1 MKEPIAIVGSS
12 CRFPGGVTSAAE
24 LWELLYNPRDVLTD
38 FPSHK
43 LNLSGFYHPNPD
55 HLGCTNVPNRA
66 YLLHTDHRHFDA
78 AFFGISPAEAE
89 CMDPQQRVLLETT
102 YEALEAA
109 GYTLQQMQG
118 SSTAVFVGV
127 MTSDYH
133 DIQMRDL
140 DSAGRWNATGT
151 APSLLS
157 NRLSYFFD
165 LKGPSITVNT
175 ACSSSLVALHYAVQ
189 SLRNQEAEQA
199 IVAGVNLI
207 LDAGTYVSESKLH
220 MLSPTSRCRM
230 WDEAADGYARG
241 EGCASVIL
249 KPLNHAI
256 ADGDNIECIV
266 RETLI
271 NSDGRSPGIT
281 MPSVEAQASLI
292 RQTYLNTGLDPVR
305 DRCQLFE
312 CHGTGTPAGDPVEAQ
327 AIQTVF
333 FPKDSP
339 FNAADKLHVGS
350 IKTLVGHLEG
360 CAGLAGLLKAVE
372 CIKNRMITA
381 NLLFDK
387 LNPRIEPFYDHL
399 EVPTQNLRWPSL
411 VPNSPLRASVNSFGF
426 GGTNAHAIIES
437 YTPLTEL
444 CQQRGDELERANR
457 DLLVGPFVF
466 SAHTRFSL
474 MQKLQLT
481 ANYVRSHPSTDL
493 NDLAWVLGC
502 KRTLLPLRRS
512 FSADSRDELLGMIE
526 RTVKME
532 ESDLEDDFN
541 RSARKSPKK
550 KSAILGIFTGQGAQW
565 AAMGR
570 DLIQSCPIFRDSIE
584 KCQRALEGLPDGPSW
599 SLQNEL
605 TADEPFSRV
614 AEAELSQPLTTAIE
628 IAICDLLSAAGIQLD
643 VVVGHSS
650 GEIAATYAAG
660 ILSAEDAIR
669 IAYYRGYHARQAS
682 SRCSSRPGAMM
693 AVSLSYTEATQFCT
707 QPLFRGRIVVAA
719 SNSPTSVTLS
729 GDRDAIFEAKVQLD
743 NRNTFSRI
751 LRVDVAYHSHHMR
764 ACADAYLTSLKACN
778 IRGRSPREGC
788 NWTSSVKEN
797 EISLDTDM
805 SALSGEYWVDN
816 MVQPVLFSQAL
827 EISFQRNSLPD
838 LCIEVGPHPA
848 LNAPVMETIKKVT
861 DKETPY
867 VSMLRRAVADVK
879 AASLAV
885 GLVWELL
892 GPHRV
897 DLGGYRRSFELRK
910 PKLLSGLPSY
920 CWDHRRKHWR
930 ESRMSRNY
938 RLQGPDSQQSMGRR
952 TYDCLSRETHWR
964 NILRLEE
971 MKWLQDY
978 KYHGEP
984 LLCAGLLISRALEAA
999 RSFVN
1004 HSPVSLVEIR
1014 DLELS
1019 MPLKLERHD
1028 SEIECVSKIRVSSGV
1043 SKSYSESVV
1052 NLDFACDASTDCD
1065 ANLQRF
1071 CTARVILHLGKP
1083 HTDELPEQSPR
1094 QPCLTQVDP
1103 DVLYELLEHRGLVC
1117 EGPFRAIK
1125 TLRRTLNHASVCAC
1139 WPKDTTS
1146 PSSLLVAA
1154 FETAF
1159 QSLITAFNSPF
1170 VRTNSLF
1177 HLPSRINRLAINQDL
1192 AHRVLCDDIDLNIDA
1207 FIISSDPCKI
1217 EGEFSIFDCHGNS
1230 IAQADGVLL
1239 KSTGEHRS
1247 LCQKN
1252 LFSRIVWEGD
1262 PFTCSGLI
1270 DEHQPNDEE
1279 ETLAISTE
1287 RIALFYAQRSL
1298 SEIDPREVATFKAHH
1313 RLLYNEL
1320 DQAVRAVKKDTQSTL
1335 LKNEWFGDSD
1345 TIVKSLTERFSGRA
1359 EVNMLQSAGSHL
1371 ASFLRG
1377 HKTPNLGHDH
1387 LNRFFLE
1394 GLAFRSTH
1402 KQLCDTVKRI
1412 VHKHPHMHILE
1423 LGGGIRPMSMA
1434 SKTVG
1439 DACASYCYTCNSQE
1453 LVDAARSACNDCT
1466 DKISF
1471 KVADLKADLIQQG
1484 FSHANYDLV
1493 ITTLLHLATP
1503 DITPSLQEIRRL
1515 LKPGGYLVLTE
1526 ITGQMVMSL
1535 LICVGMFPEWWHGNE
1550 PRQVSWKGVSPM
1562 EIDRHLRAAEFSGID
1577 TVTHDVPNGT
1587 ASYLSV
1593 VVSQAV
1599 NTTMDMLREPIRFM
1613 DRLPLPQ
1620 KVMLAGGKTW
1630 AGSRLIQGLTRDFAQ
1645 CGVAVGLMEDID
1657 DFDPVTIED
1666 GLPVISAIEVEKTLS
1681 FSEVTHR
1688 KLLSVHRLFE
1698 RSRSVLWLSSA
1709 SYSGPSFH
1717 SITLGLGRVV
1727 MSQHPDARLQFLA
1740 VTEPGALSP
1749 NVVLEAFLRLLWSR
1763 LPQFAGKKMLWT
1775 HEPEI
1780 RFDGRSYSIPRLVRD
1795 EKRDIEHRKQ
1805 LLKLTEDVYPN
1816 QVPVELHLTS
1826 KETKTTITIK
1836 TRYSIP
1842 LLSQGS
1848 KRLFMWLGATQ
1859 DKNTTVMG
1867 IGEHNSSVLR
1877 VRPDEVYVLDK
1888 RDEITPAAL
1897 QAISS
1902 FLVAD
1907 LIASALQHPGPVL
1920 IYEPNAI
1927 LAATIQTSPRWRRR
1941 EVYFVTS
1948 TKQDQVRSR
1957 WIGLHPQATRRMI
1970 QQALPTGIS
1979 YLVNLATGWSGTL
1992 GSNIHSLYSNI
2003 SIDPMCIAGVKS
2015 AECRELLTRAY
2026 ADAKAHPLNLSSFAQ
2041 RTYALNE
2048 VINMPESAYTH
2059 PTIID
2064 WTKSTKVSIPAE
2076 GLCSPDI
2083 FSPKKSYLMVE
2094 MTAPL
2099 GLSLIS
2105 WMARHGA
2112 RTFVLTSRNGQV
2124 DQEWVE
2130 NISKLGICVK
2140 SMAMDVSQKES
2151 LSLVYD
2157 RISAT
2162 MPPIGG
2168 VAYGAMSLSAEVFED
2183 EAVDDLNIAF
2193 DMKIKGSCYLDQ
2205 LFSKPTLEFFVLF
2218 SSLGGVKGI
2227 AEQPYQTAAT
2237 HFMCDLVQNRRAKG
2251 LAASIIQMGMVVDVG
2266 MCAGQT
2272 RRELDH
2278 LINQGYSALSER
2290 DIHHAFAEAVNASDA
2305 KSKDGAEIIIGF
2317 SSVMRRCDDQDI
2329 PPWCSNPVFSH
2340 FTSGKMIHEKQKEP
2354 VAANATIKER
2364 LTELKCGEEARDLLL
2379 SFLSRRLQ
2387 SVLHLDAESMRSD
2400 IPLLDLGCD
2409 SLVAVEIGSW
2419 LEKEVGVE
2427 IPAVDVLYNTAVGVC
2442 TDVVAL
2448 SLGQKLRDHENDQ
2461 SIQTAASTMTSSDQC
2476 LSSRDRVSSA
2486 TSESSTAACST
2497 SKAEPNLVLNRDF
2510 TRVELMSPYQSLI
2523 WFAGNYMKDPTQ
2535 YNVVIS
2541 YKVEGSFQL
2550 ERFKR
2555 ALEETVSRHESL
2567 RTSFFMDHV
2576 SGELVQGT
2584 LGRAWP
2590 FFHHVKTSDLEI
2602 ISEEFK
2608 KAALHNWSL
2617 EEGETF
2623 RATVV
2628 SVEPGRHTVIFS
2640 YHHII
2645 MDGVSWSTFLR
2656 EVKAFYEMRP
2666 PTFNATQYIDYSV
2679 MQNQAIQSGAFSK
2692 DIEYWKRRLS
2702 PLPDV
2707 MPLLGLAKVK
2717 YRTATDNYKAHTT
2730 TRTIGRELAESVRN
2744 SSQRLRGTAF
2754 HFFLATLQILFAKL
2768 LNIENMCIGMS
2779 DANRKHEQYLN
2790 TIGYFVNL
2798 LPLQSRIVQGDS
2810 FASVF
2815 QRTSR
2820 DVLSALSHS
2829 SMPSNLVVDHLDI
2842 PRTSTHTP
2850 LFQVAINYRV
2860 GEITEMSVEEFKLT
2874 YERSV
2879 MGNAPYDMSFHIT
2892 PTALGT
2898 CILDVTCRDYLYSP
2912 EAAGLVLDMY
2922 INLLAE
2928 FGSNSSRSVQQCA
2941 LFSSNS
2947 DETHLSVRRGTRIRH
2962 RWPETLSARF
2972 RTILQSYADRTAVIE
2987 EKGRYTYSCLGA
2999 RMCSIANALIEGRIT
3014 PGTKVAVLC
3023 QPSLDSVASLLAILL
3038 TGAVYVPL
3046 DLSSPMSRHSTIID
3060 ASGANVILCS
3070 ATTLES
3076 ASTLGVA
3083 TIINVSAVPEH
3094 SDPTIDIDRDGTSPS
3109 VLLYTSGSTG
3119 KPKGVLLSQVGFINY
3134 LAAKAEELHLDHNVT
3149 ILQQS
3154 SVGFDMGLAQ
3164 ILNAIMNGGKLVIV
3178 PQAARGDPIE
3188 VAKLIR
3194 REKVT
3199 FTLATPSEYMVI
3211 LQHGCKYLED
3221 YTSWRHACLGGEP
3234 FTDQLKREFVQLGH
3248 RCPVVQDSYGVTEI
3262 SACTTFETMN
3272 VSQLEEARSVGKPI
3286 PNTSI
3291 YILDDNENLVGIG
3304 VPGEICIG
3312 GAGIALGYLDEEQTR
3327 LKFVEDRFASEKDIA
3342 RGWTRMYRTGDK
3354 GRMLEDGSLILLGRM
3369 DGNLEIKL
3377 RGLRI
3382 DLDDVGATLVNCS
3395 SGMISAAVVCVK
3407 GDGDSKYLVAYVAVA
3422 PGRTSTDSD
3431 LQRLAISLP
3440 LPQYMCPALVVRLDS
3455 LPRTANGK
3463 VDRKAIEALPALSA
3477 KAPSQENRRLTLGEG
3492 ELKLLWRGIL
3502 PNKPQIQPESDFFM
3516 LGGNSLLLIKL
3527 QGAICTSIGVHI
3539 TLRELYA
3546 ASTLSSMALK
3556 VASRKAE
3563 TPMATINWYE
3573 ETAVPEAI
3581 LQETSS
3587 RSEPRRSRESA
3598 GIEIILTGAIGFL
3611 GRTILRALLH
3621 KSEVNKIHCLAVE
3634 KGQDDVLPSSSSVG
3648 VYYGSLLDSTLG
3660 LSTAESDTLQSCV
3673 DVIIHAGARGHC
3685 LNTYS
3690 SLRTPNVRSTHFL
3703 AAFARRAR
3711 IPLHYVSS
3719 PRVILQSGQTSLGP
3733 ISVASHPP
3741 LASGSEG
3748 FTATKWASE
3757 AFLEHLADRTGLSVY
3772 IHRPCT
3778 PIGDNAPDQDALNSL
3793 LHFSD
3798 RLSATP
3804 RLTNMGGFLDFQ
3816 KVEIIAER
3824 IASEVTSSVSDSTT
3838 PSSSS
3843 SSSSV
3848 HFRHHSGNVRI
3859 PVKSFKEYME
3869 KIHGRPFAELGLPEW
3884 SAKAMELGMEPLIPA
3899 FLEAVAESSE
3909 TMYFPFLGEECEG

>member
-12 CRFPGGVTSAAE
+12 CRFPGGVTSTAE

-38 FPSHK
+38 IPSHK

-89 CMDPQQRVLLETT
+89 CMDPQQRLLLETT

-118 SSTAVFVGV
+118 SSTAVFVGA

-140 DSAGRWNATGT
+140 DSAGRWDATGT

-189 SLRNQEAEQA
+189 SLRNQEAELA

-256 ADGDNIECIV
+256 ADSDNIEGIV

-281 MPSVEAQASLI
+281 MPSVEAQANLI

-333 FPKDSP
+333 FPKHST
-339 FNAADKLHVGS
+339 FNAADKLHAGS

-372 CIKNRMITA
+372 CLKNRMVTA

-399 EVPTQNLRWPSL
+399 EVPTRNLRWPSL
-411 VPNSPLRASVNSFGF
+411 VPNNPLRASVNSFGF
-426 GGTNAHAIIES
+426 GGTNAHAIIEN
-437 YTPLTEL
+437 YTPRTEF

-457 DLLVGPFVF
+457 DLLVGLFVF
-466 SAHTRFSL
+466 SANTRFSL
-474 MQKLQLT
+474 MQNLQHT
-481 ANYVRSHPSTDL
+481 ANYVRSHPSTNL
-493 NDLAWVLGC
+493 NDLAWVLSS
-502 KRTLLPLRRS
+502 KRTFLPLRTS
-512 FSADSRDELLGMIE
+512 FSANSRDELLGMIE
-526 RTVKME
+526 RTVQME
-532 ESDLEDDFN
+532 ESDLEADLN
-541 RSARKSPKK
+541 RSARKTPNE
-550 KSAILGIFTGQGAQW
+550 KSAILGVFTGQGAQW

-605 TADEPFSRV
+605 TADEPFSKV

-660 ILSAEDAIR
+660 ILSAEDAIK

-682 SRCSSRPGAMM
+682 TRCSSRPGAMM
-693 AVSLSYTEATQFCT
+693 AVSLSYTEASQFCT

-729 GDRDAIFEAKVQLD
+729 GDRDAIFEAKLQFD

-797 EISLDTDM
+797 EISLNTDM
-805 SALSGEYWVDN
+805 SALSGQYWVDN

-827 EISFQRNSLPD
+827 ELSFQRTSLPD

-848 LNAPVMETIKKVT
+848 LKAPVMETIKKVT

-867 VSMLRRAVADVK
+867 VSVLKRAVADVK

-885 GLVWELL
+885 GLVWQLL

-897 DLGGYRRSFELRK
+897 DLTGYRSSFELPK
-910 PKLLSGLPSY
+910 PKLLRGLPNY
-920 CWDHRRKHWR
+920 CWDHRREHWR
-930 ESRMSRNY
+930 ESRMSRKY
-938 RLQGPDSQQSMGRR
+938 RLQGSDSQKSLGRR
-952 TYDCLSRETHWR
+952 TYDCPSREIQWR
-964 NILRLEE
+964 KNLHLEE
-971 MKWLQDY
+971 IKWLQGY
-978 KYHGEP
+978 RYHGEP
-984 LLCAGLLISRALEAA
+984 LLSAGFLIARALKATSA
-999 RSFVN
+999 FVN
-1004 HSPVSLVEIR
+1004 HSLLSLVEIR

-1019 MPLKLERHD
+1019 IPLKMERHD
-1028 SEIECVSKIRVSSGV
+1028 SEIECISRIRVSSEV
-1043 SKSYSESVV
+1043 SKTYSDSVV
-1052 NLDFACDASTDCD
+1052 DLDFACDASTDCN
-1065 ANLQRF
+1065 ANLQKL
-1071 CTARVILHLGKP
+1071 CITRVIPHLGKP
-1083 HTDELPEQSPR
+1083 HTDELPPR
-1094 QPCLTQVDP
+1094 SVGQPCMTKVDP
-1103 DVLYELLEHRGLVC
+1103 DDLYELLEDRGLVC
-1117 EGPFRAIK
+1117 GGPFRAIK
-1125 TLRRTLNHASVCAC
+1125 TLRRTLNHASVCAS
-1139 WPKDTTS
+1139 WPKDTAS
-1146 PSSLLVAA
+1146 PSALLVAS

-1159 QSLITAFNSPF
+1159 QSLMIASNSPL
-1170 VRTNSLF
+1170 VRTNCSF
-1177 HLPSRINRLAINQDL
+1177 YFPFRINRVVINQDL
-1192 AHRVLCDDIDLNIDA
+1192 AHRVLCDDLDLNIDA
-1207 FIISSDPCKI
+1207 FIISSDSCQI
-1217 EGEFSIFDCHGNS
+1217 EGDFSIYDCHGNS
-1230 IAQADGVLL
+1230 IVQADGVLL
-1239 KSTGEHRS
+1239 RCADEHKS
-1247 LCQKN
+1247 LCNKS
-1252 LFSRIVWEGD
+1252 LFSRIAWERD
-1262 PFTCSGLI
+1262 PFTCSELI
-1270 DEHQPNDEE
+1270 DKHERKDEE
-1279 ETLAISTE
+1279 EAIAIATE

-1320 DQAVRAVKKDTQSTL
+1320 HQAVQAIKKDPQSSS
-1335 LKNEWFGDSD
+1335 LKVEWLGDCD
-1345 TIVKSLTERFSGRA
+1345 TIFKSLTEKFSGRV
-1359 EVNMLQSAGSHL
+1359 EVDMLQSVGSGL
-1371 ASFLRG
+1371 SSFLRG
-1377 HKTPNLGHDH
+1377 HNTPSLDQHR
-1387 LNRFFLE
+1387 LNQLFLE
-1394 GLAFRSTH
+1394 GSAFSSAH
-1402 KQLCDTVKRI
+1402 GQLCDIVKRI

-1423 LGGGIRPMSMA
+1423 LSAESRPMSMV
-1434 SKTVG
+1434 SKALG
-1439 DACASYCYTCNSQE
+1439 DAFASYCYTYNSQE
-1453 LVDAARSACNDCT
+1453 LVNAAKIACSDCT

-1471 KVADLKADLIQQG
+1471 KIADYKADLIHQG
-1484 FSHANYDLV
+1484 FGSASYDLV
-1493 ITTLLHLATP
+1493 ITTLLHLANP
-1503 DITPSLQEIRRL
+1503 DTKPSLQEIRRL
-1515 LKPGGYLVLTE
+1515 LKPGGYLILME

-1535 LICVGMFPEWWHGNE
+1535 LICMGIFPEWWRGNE
-1550 PRQVSWKGVSPM
+1550 SRQLSWNGVSPM
-1562 EIDRHLRAAEFSGID
+1562 EIDSQLRSTGFSGID
-1577 TVTHDVPNGT
+1577 TVTHDVPDSE

-1599 NTTMDMLREPIRFM
+1599 NTTMDMLRDPIRFK
-1613 DRLPLPQ
+1613 DRLPLPE
-1620 KVMLAGGKTW
+1620 KVMLVGGKTW
-1630 AGSRLIQGLTRDFAQ
+1630 VGSRLIGGLTREFAQ
-1645 CGVAVGLMEDID
+1645 LGVAVGLMEDIH
-1657 DFDPVTIED
+1657 DFDPVTMED
-1666 GLPVISAIEVEKTLS
+1666 GLPVISVTEVEKTLS
-1681 FSEVTHR
+1681 LSQVTHR
-1688 KLLSVHRLFE
+1688 RLMSVHRMFE

-1709 SYSGPSFH
+1709 FHSGPSFH
-1717 SITLGLGRVV
+1717 NITLGLGRVV
-1727 MSQHPDARLQFLA
+1727 MAQYPDARLQFLA
-1740 VTEPGALSP
+1740 ITEPGALNL
-1749 NVVLEAFLRLLWSR
+1749 NVVLESFLRLWWSR
-1763 LPQFAGKKMLWT
+1763 LPLFARKKMLWT
-1775 HEPEI
+1775 HEPEV
-1780 RFDGRSYSIPRLVRD
+1780 RFDGCSYFIPRLVQDGERD
-1795 EKRDIEHRKQ
+1795 KRHRNK
-1805 LLKLTEDVYPN
+1805 LLNLTEDVYTD
-1816 QVPVELHLTS
+1816 QRFLKLSSRGTE
-1826 KETKTTITIK
+1826 TITIK
-1836 TRYSIP
+1836 MQYSIP
-1842 LLSQGS
+1842 LSPHGC
-1848 KRLFMWLGATQ
+1848 KRLFIWLGATQ
-1859 DKNTTVMG
+1859 DKNSTVMG

-1877 VRPDEVYVLDK
+1877 VRPDEVYVVDM
-1888 RDEITPAAL
+1888 RDEITPVAL
-1897 QAISS
+1897 LAISS
-1902 FLVAD
+1902 FLIAD
-1907 LIASALQHPGPVL
+1907 LIASALQHPGSIL
-1920 IYEPNAI
+1920 FYEPNEI
-1927 LAATIQTSPRWRRR
+1927 LAAALHTSTRWRRR

-1948 TKQDQVRSR
+1948 TRQDKVRSR

-1970 QQALPTGIS
+1970 QQALPTGVS
-1979 YLVNLATGWSGTL
+1979 YLVDLATGWSGTL
-1992 GSNIHSLYSNI
+1992 RSNIHSIYSNVLLG
-2003 SIDPMCIAGVKS
+2003 SMWIAGVKS
-2015 AECRELLTRAY
+2015 AESRELITRAY
-2026 ADAKAHPLNLSSFAQ
+2026 AEAKAHPLNLSSFAQ

-2048 VINMPESAYTH
+2048 VVNMPESVYSH

-2064 WTKSTKVSIPAE
+2064 WTKPTKVSIPAE
-2076 GLCSPDI
+2076 GPCSPDF

-2112 RTFVLTSRNGQV
+2112 RNFVLTSRNGQV
-2124 DQEWVE
+2124 DQQWVE
-2130 NISKLGICVK
+2130 SISKVGICVK
-2140 SMAMDVSQKES
+2140 SMAMNVSRRES
-2151 LSLVYD
+2151 VSLVYD
-2157 RISAT
+2157 KISAT
-2162 MPPIGG
+2162 MPQIGG
-2168 VAYGAMSLSAEVFED
+2168 VAYGAMSISAQVFED
-2183 EAVDDLNIAF
+2183 EAVDDLDIAF
-2193 DMKIKGSCYLDQ
+2193 DMKIKGSSCLDQ
-2205 LFSKPTLEFFVLF
+2205 LFSKRTLDFFVLF
-2218 SSLGGVKGI
+2218 SSLGAVKGI
-2227 AEQPYQTAAT
+2227 PEQPYQNAAT
-2237 HFMCDLVQNRRAKG
+2237 RFMCDLVQNRRAKG

-2266 MCAGQT
+2266 VCAGQT
-2272 RRELDH
+2272 RRKLDH

-2290 DIHHAFAEAVNASDA
+2290 DIHHAFAEAVTASDA
-2305 KSKDGAEIIIGF
+2305 KWKDGAEIIIGF
-2317 SSVMRRCDDQDI
+2317 SSAMRRCDDQDV
-2329 PPWCSNPVFSH
+2329 PPWCSNPILSH
-2340 FTSGKMIHEKQKEP
+2340 FTSREMIQEKQKEP
-2354 VAANATIKER
+2354 VAVDVTIKEK
-2364 LTELKCGEEARDLLL
+2364 LVEAKCGEEARDLLL
-2379 SFLSRRLQ
+2379 SYLSGRLQ
-2387 SVLHLDAESMRSD
+2387 SVLQLDAESMRTD
-2400 IPLLDLGCD
+2400 VPLLDLGCD

-2427 IPAVDVLYNTAVGVC
+2427 IPAIDVLYNTAVAVC

-2448 SLGQKLRDHENDQ
+2448 LLGQKLGDHQNHQ
-2461 SIQTAASTMTSSDQC
+2461 SIQTAATTMTASDRC

-2497 SKAEPNLVLNRDF
+2497 SKTESSLVLTRGF

-2523 WFAGNYMKDPTQ
+2523 WFAGHYMKDPTQ

-2541 YKVEGSFQL
+2541 YKVEGSFQF
-2550 ERFKR
+2550 ERFQQ
-2555 ALEETVSRHESL
+2555 ALEQAVARHESL
-2567 RTSFFMDHV
+2567 RTAFFMDHV
-2576 SGELVQGT
+2576 SGELVQGA
-2584 LGRAWP
+2584 LKRARP
-2590 FFHHVKTSDLEI
+2590 FFYHVKTSDPETV
-2602 ISEEFK
+2602 SEEFK
-2608 KAALHNWSL
+2608 KAALYNWLL

-2623 RATVV
+2623 RVTVV

-2645 MDGVSWSTFLR
+2645 MDGVGWSTFLR
-2656 EVKAFYEMRP
+2656 EVKGFYEMRP
-2666 PTFNATQYIDYSV
+2666 PTFNATQYMDYSV
-2679 MQNQAIQSGAFSK
+2679 MQNQAIQSGAFTK
-2692 DIEYWKRRLS
+2692 DMEYWKRRLS

-2730 TRTIGRELAESVRN
+2730 TRTIGRELAERVRN
-2744 SSQRLRGTAF
+2744 SSQRLRGTGF
-2754 HFFLATLQILFAKL
+2754 HFYLATLQILFAKL

-2790 TIGYFVNL
+2790 TVGYFVNL
-2798 LPLQSRIVQGDS
+2798 LPLQFRIVQGDS

-2815 QRTSR
+2815 KRTSR
-2820 DVLSALSHS
+2820 DVLLALSHS

-2860 GEITEMSVEEFKLT
+2860 GEITEMSVEDFKLT

-2892 PTALGT
+2892 PTALGA

-2912 EAAGLVLDMY
+2912 EAAGQVLDMY
-2922 INLLAE
+2922 INLLGE
-2928 FGSNSSRSVQQCA
+2928 FASNSSLSVQQCA
-2941 LFSSNS
+2941 LFSSDS

-2972 RTILQSYADRTAVIE
+2972 RTILDSCPGRTAVIE
-2987 EKGRYTYSCLGA
+2987 ENGRYTYSSLGA
-2999 RMCSIANALIEGRIT
+2999 RMGSIANALTERKIA
-3014 PGTKVAVLC
+3014 PGMKVAVLC

-3038 TGAVYVPL
+3038 INAVYVPL
-3046 DLSSPMSRHSTIID
+3046 DLSSPISRHSAIIE
-3060 ASGANVILCS
+3060 ASGAKVILCS
-3070 ATTLES
+3070 TTTLES
-3076 ASTLGVA
+3076 ASALGVA
-3083 TIINVSAVPEH
+3083 TIINASAAPEH
-3094 SDPTIDIDRDGTSPS
+3094 SGPTTDISRDGTSPS

-3134 LAAKAEELHLDHNVT
+3134 LAAKAEELHLDNHVVV
-3149 ILQQS
+3149 LQQS

-3164 ILNAIMNGGKLVIV
+3164 TLNAIMNGGKLVVV

-3188 VAKLIR
+3188 IANLIR

-3211 LQHGCKYLED
+3211 LQHGRKYLED
-3221 YTSWRHACLGGEP
+3221 YTLWRHACLGGEP
-3234 FTDQLKREFVQLGH
+3234 FTDQLKRELVQLGH

-3286 PNTSI
+3286 PNTSV
-3291 YILDDNENLVGIG
+3291 YILDDNDNLVGVG

-3312 GAGIALGYLDEEQTR
+3312 GAGVALGYLDEEQTR
-3327 LKFVEDRFASEKDIA
+3327 LKFVEDRFATEDDIA
-3342 RGWTRMYRTGDK
+3342 RGWTRMYHTGDK
-3354 GRMLEDGSLILLGRM
+3354 GRMLQDGSLILLGRM
-3369 DGNLEIKL
+3369 DGNTEIKL

-3395 SGMISAAVVCVK
+3395 LGLISAAVVCVK
-3407 GDGDSKYLVAYVAVA
+3407 GDGDSKYLVAYVAIA
-3422 PGRTSTDSD
+3422 PGRTSTESE
-3431 LQRLAISLP
+3431 LRRLATSLP
-3440 LPQYMCPALVVRLDS
+3440 LPKYMCPALVVRLDN

-3477 KAPSQENRRLTLGEG
+3477 NVPSQENRRLTLGEG
-3492 ELKLLWRGIL
+3492 ELKLLWMGIL
-3502 PNKPQIQPESDFFM
+3502 PNKPPIQPESDFFM

-3527 QGAICTSIGVHI
+3527 QGAVRTSIGVHI

-3563 TPMATINWYE
+3563 TPTATINWYE
-3573 ETAVPEAI
+3573 ETAVPEGI
-3581 LQETSS
+3581 LQETNS
-3587 RSEPRRSRESA
+3587 RSELRRSRESA
-3598 GIEIILTGAIGFL
+3598 GIEIILTGATGFL
-3611 GRTILRALLH
+3611 GRAILRALLQ

-3648 VYYGSLLDSTLG
+3648 VYYGSLLDPTLG

-3673 DVIIHAGARGHC
+3673 DVIIHAGAHGHC

-3690 SLRTPNVRSTHFL
+3690 SLRTPNLRSTHFL
-3703 AAFARRAR
+3703 AGFACRAQ
-3711 IPLHYVSS
+3711 IPLHYISS
-3719 PRVILQSGQTSLGP
+3719 SRVILQSGQTSLGP

-3816 KVEIIAER
+3816 KVEVISER
-3824 IASEVTSSVSDSTT
+3824 IASDVTSSVSDSTS

-3848 HFRHHSGNVRI
+3848 VQFRHHSGNVRV

-3869 KIHGRPFAELGLPEW
+3869 KVHGRPFAELGLPEW

-3899 FLEAVAESSE
+3899 LLEAVAESSE
-3909 TMYFPFLGEECEG
+3909 TMYFPYLGEECEG

>member
-1 MKEPIAIVGSS
+1 MTTLELSSKRIARKTMKEPIAIVGSS

-24 LWELLYNPRDVLTD
+24 LWELLFNPRDVLTD

-43 LNLSGFYHPNPD
+43 LNLSGIYHPNPD

-89 CMDPQQRVLLETT
+89 CIDPQQRVLLETT

-140 DSAGRWNATGT
+140 DSAGRWDATGT

-189 SLRNQEAEQA
+189 SLRNQEAELA

-230 WDEAADGYARG
+230 WDEAADGYVRG

-256 ADGDNIECIV
+256 ADGDNIEGIV

-292 RQTYLNTGLDPVR
+292 RQTYLNTGLNPVI

-333 FPKDSP
+333 FPKHST

-372 CIKNRMITA
+372 CVKNRMITA

-411 VPNSPLRASVNSFGF
+411 IPNNPLRASVNSFGF

-437 YTPLTEL
+437 YTPLTGL
-444 CQQRGDELERANR
+444 CPQRDDEPERANR

-466 SAHTRFSL
+466 SANSRFSL
-474 MQKLQLT
+474 MQNLQLM
-481 ANYVRSHPSTDL
+481 ANYVRSHPSTSL
-493 NDLAWVLGC
+493 NDLAWMLSC
-502 KRTLLPLRRS
+502 KRTFLPLRTS
-512 FSADSRDELLGMIE
+512 FSANSRDELLGMIE

-532 ESDLEDDFN
+532 ESDLEADLN
-541 RSARKSPKK
+541 RSARKSPKG
-550 KSAILGIFTGQGAQW
+550 KSVILGIFTGQGAQW

-605 TADEPFSRV
+605 TTDEPFSQV

-660 ILSAEDAIR
+660 ILSAEDAIK
-669 IAYYRGYHARQAS
+669 IAYYRGFHARQAS
-682 SRCSSRPGAMM
+682 TRCSSRAGAMM
-693 AVSLSYTEATQFCT
+693 AVSLSYTEATHFCT

-729 GDRDAIFEAKVQLD
+729 GDRDAIFEAKVQFD
-743 NRNTFSRI
+743 NSNTFSRI
-751 LRVDVAYHSHHMR
+751 LRVNVAYHSHHMR
-764 ACADAYLTSLKACN
+764 ACADAYLTSLKACK
-778 IRGRSPREGC
+778 IQGRSPREGC
-788 NWTSSVKEN
+788 DWTSSLSADDT
-797 EISLDTDM
+797 SLATDM
-805 SALSGEYWVDN
+805 SALSGQYWVDN

-827 EISFQRNSLPD
+827 ELSFQRNGLPD

-848 LNAPVMETIKKVT
+848 LKAPALETIKQVT
-861 DKETPY
+861 SKETPY
-867 VSMLRRAVADVK
+867 VSILKRAVPDVK

-897 DLGGYRRSFELRK
+897 DLAGYRCSFKLPK
-910 PKLLSGLPSY
+910 PKLLRGLPNY

-938 RLQGPDSQQSMGRR
+938 RLQGSDSQQSLGRR
-952 TYDCLSRETHWR
+952 TYDCPSREIQWR
-964 NILRLEE
+964 KILHLKE
-971 MKWLQDY
+971 MQWLQGY
-978 KYHGEP
+978 RYHGEP
-984 LLCAGLLISRALEAA
+984 LLSAGFLIARALEAA
-999 RSFVN
+999 KAFIN
-1004 HSPVSLVEIR
+1004 HSLLSLVEIR

-1019 MPLKLERHD
+1019 IPLKLERHD
-1028 SEIECVSKIRVSSGV
+1028 SEIECISRIRASSEVSKT
-1043 SKSYSESVV
+1043 YSDSVI
-1052 NLDFACDASTDCD
+1052 NLDFACDASTDCN
-1065 ANLQRF
+1065 ANLQRL
-1071 CTARVILHLGKP
+1071 CITRVIPHLGKP
-1083 HTDELPEQSPR
+1083 HTDELPPR
-1094 QPCLTQVDP
+1094 SLGQPYMTEVDL
-1103 DVLYELLEHRGLVC
+1103 DDLYKLLEERGLVC
-1117 EGPFRAIK
+1117 GGSFRAIK
-1125 TLRRTLNHASVCAC
+1125 TLRRTLNHASVCAS
-1139 WPKDTTS
+1139 WSKDTAS
-1146 PSSLLVAA
+1146 PSALLIAS

-1159 QSLITAFNSPF
+1159 ISLMIASNSPL
-1170 VRTNSLF
+1170 VRTSCLF
-1177 HLPSRINRLAINQDL
+1177 YFPFRINRVAINQDL
-1192 AHRVLCDDIDLNIDA
+1192 AQRVLCDDVDLNIDA
-1207 FIISSDPCKI
+1207 FIISSDSCQI
-1217 EGEFSIFDCHGNS
+1217 EGDFSIFDCHGNS

-1239 KSTGEHRS
+1239 RYADEHRP
-1247 LCQKN
+1247 LCN
-1252 LFSRIVWEGD
+1252 ESLFSRIIWERD

-1270 DEHQPNDEE
+1270 DEHKRKDEE
-1279 ETLAISTE
+1279 EIIAIATE

-1298 SEIDPREVATFKAHH
+1298 SEIDPREVTTFKAHH

-1320 DQAVRAVKKDTQSTL
+1320 HQAVQAIKKDPQSTS
-1335 LKNEWFGDSD
+1335 LKVEWLGDSD
-1345 TIVKSLTERFSGRA
+1345 TTVKSLTEEFSGRA
-1359 EVNMLQSAGSHL
+1359 EVNMLQSVGSRL
-1371 ASFLRG
+1371 TSFLRG
-1377 HKTPNLGHDH
+1377 HNTPSLDQHC
-1387 LNRFFLE
+1387 LNRVFLE
-1394 GLAFRSTH
+1394 SPAFSSAH
-1402 KQLCDTVKRI
+1402 GQLCDIVKRI

-1423 LGGGIRPMSMA
+1423 LGVESRPMSMA
-1434 SKTVG
+1434 SKALG
-1439 DACASYCYTCNSQE
+1439 DAFASYCYTCSSQE
-1453 LVDAARSACNDCT
+1453 LVDAAKIACSDCT

-1471 KVADLKADLIQQG
+1471 KIADLKADLIHKG
-1484 FSHANYDLV
+1484 FGNASYDLV
-1493 ITTLLHLATP
+1493 ITTLLHLENP
-1503 DITPSLQEIRRL
+1503 DTKPSLQEIRRL
-1515 LKPGGYLVLTE
+1515 LKPGGYLVLME

-1535 LICVGMFPEWWHGNE
+1535 LICMGIFPEWWHGNGS
-1550 PRQVSWKGVSPM
+1550 RQRSWKGVSPIK
-1562 EIDRHLRAAEFSGID
+1562 IDSQLRSAGFSGIN
-1577 TVTHDVPNGT
+1577 TVTHGVPDSK

-1599 NTTMDMLREPIRFM
+1599 NTTMDMLREPIRFI
-1613 DRLPLPQ
+1613 DRLPLPE
-1620 KVMLAGGKTW
+1620 KVMLVGGKTW
-1630 AGSRLIQGLTRDFAQ
+1630 VGSRLIQGLTREFAQ
-1645 CGVAVGLMEDID
+1645 SGVAVGLMEDIH
-1657 DFDPVTIED
+1657 DFDPVTMED
-1666 GLPVISAIEVEKTLS
+1666 GLPVISITEVEKTLS
-1681 FSEVTHR
+1681 LSQVTHR
-1688 KLLSVHRLFE
+1688 KLMSVHRMFE

-1709 SYSGPSFH
+1709 IHSSSSFH
-1717 SITLGLGRVV
+1717 NTTLGLGRVV
-1727 MSQHPDARLQFLA
+1727 MAQYPDARLQFLA
-1740 VTEPGALSP
+1740 VTEPGALSL
-1749 NVVLEAFLRLLWSR
+1749 NVVLESFLRLLWSR

-1775 HEPEI
+1775 HEPEV
-1780 RFDGRSYSIPRLVRD
+1780 RFDGCSYLIPRLVQDGERD
-1795 EKRDIEHRKQ
+1795 QRHRNK
-1805 LLKLTEDVYPN
+1805 LLNLTEDVYTD
-1816 QVPVELHLTS
+1816 QVPIELRLTAA
-1826 KETKTTITIK
+1826 KETESVRIQRFLKLSSRGADTITIK
-1836 TRYSIP
+1836 MQYSIP
-1842 LLSQGS
+1842 LSSQGC

-1859 DKNTTVMG
+1859 DKNTTCMG

-1877 VRPDEVYVLDK
+1877 VRPDEVYVVNK

-1902 FLVAD
+1902 FLIAD
-1907 LIASALQHPGPVL
+1907 LIASALQHPGSIL
-1920 IYEPNAI
+1920 IYEPNEI
-1927 LAATIQTSPRWRRR
+1927 LAAALHTCTRWCRR

-1948 TKQDQVRSR
+1948 TKQDKVRSR

-1970 QQALPTGIS
+1970 QQALPTGVS
-1979 YLVNLATGWSGTL
+1979 YLVDLASGWSGTL
-1992 GSNIHSLYSNI
+1992 RSNIHSLYSNI
-2003 SIDPMCIAGVKS
+2003 LLGSMCIVGVKS
-2015 AECRELLTRAY
+2015 AESRELITRAY
-2026 ADAKAHPLNLSSFAQ
+2026 AEAKAHPLNLSSFAQ

-2048 VINMPESAYTH
+2048 VVNMPESAYSH
-2059 PTIID
+2059 PIIID
-2064 WTKSTKVSIPAE
+2064 WTEPTKVSIPAE
-2076 GLCSPDI
+2076 GPCFPDL
-2083 FSPKKSYLMVE
+2083 FSPEKSYLMVE

-2112 RTFVLTSRNGQV
+2112 RNFVLTSRNGQV
-2124 DQEWVE
+2124 DQQWVE
-2130 NISKLGICVK
+2130 SISKFGICVK
-2140 SMAMDVSQKES
+2140 SMAMNVSRSES
-2151 LSLVYD
+2151 VSLAYNK
-2157 RISAT
+2157 ICAT
-2162 MPPIGG
+2162 MPQIGG
-2168 VAYGAMSLSAEVFED
+2168 VAYGAMSISAQVFED
-2183 EAVDDLNIAF
+2183 EAVDDLDIAF
-2193 DMKIKGSCYLDQ
+2193 DMKIKGSSCLDQ

-2227 AEQPYQTAAT
+2227 PEQPYQNAAT
-2237 HFMCDLVQNRRAKG
+2237 RFMCDLVQNRRAKG

-2266 MCAGQT
+2266 VCAGQT
-2272 RRELDH
+2272 RRKLEH

-2290 DIHHAFAEAVNASDA
+2290 DIHHAFAEAVTASDA

-2317 SSVMRRCDDQDI
+2317 SSFMRQCDDQDV
-2329 PPWCSNPVFSH
+2329 PPWCSNPVLSH
-2340 FTSGKMIHEKQKEP
+2340 FTSGEMIQEKQKEP
-2354 VAANATIKER
+2354 VAANVTIKER
-2364 LTELKCGEEARDLLL
+2364 LIESKCDEEARDLLL
-2379 SFLSRRLQ
+2379 SYLSGRLQ
-2387 SVLHLDAESMRSD
+2387 SVLQLDAESMRTD
-2400 IPLLDLGCD
+2400 VPLLDLGCD
-2409 SLVAVEIGSW
+2409 SLVAVETGSW

-2427 IPAVDVLYNTAVGVC
+2427 IPAVDVLYNTAVAVC
-2442 TDVVAL
+2442 TNVVAL
-2448 SLGQKLRDHENDQ
+2448 LLGQKLRDHQNHQ
-2461 SIQTAASTMTSSDQC
+2461 SKQTAASTMTASDRC

-2497 SKAEPNLVLNRDF
+2497 SKAESNLVLTRGF

-2523 WFAGNYMKDPTQ
+2523 WFAGHYMKDPTQ

-2541 YKVEGSFQL
+2541 YNVEGSFQFG
-2550 ERFKR
+2550 RFQR
-2555 ALEETVSRHESL
+2555 ALEQTVARHESL
-2567 RTSFFMDHV
+2567 RTAFFMDHV
-2576 SGELVQGT
+2576 SGELVQGA
-2584 LGRAWP
+2584 LERARP
-2590 FFHHVKTSDLEI
+2590 FFYHVKTSDPETV
-2602 ISEEFK
+2602 SEEFK
-2608 KAALHNWSL
+2608 KAALYNWSL

-2623 RATVV
+2623 RVTVV

-2656 EVKAFYEMRP
+2656 EVKGFYEMRP
-2666 PTFNATQYIDYSV
+2666 PTFNATQYMDYSV
-2679 MQNQAIQSGAFSK
+2679 MQNQAIQSGAFTK
-2692 DIEYWKRRLS
+2692 DMEYWKRRLS

-2730 TRTIGRELAESVRN
+2730 TRTIGRELAERVRN

-2754 HFFLATLQILFAKL
+2754 HFYLATLQILFAKL
-2768 LNIENMCIGMS
+2768 LSIENLCIGMS

-2790 TIGYFVNL
+2790 TVGYFVNL
-2798 LPLQSRIVQGDS
+2798 LPLQFRIAQGDS

-2815 QRTSR
+2815 KRTSGN
-2820 DVLSALSHS
+2820 VLSALSHS

-2850 LFQVAINYRV
+2850 LFQIAINYRV
-2860 GEITEMSVEEFKLT
+2860 GEITEMSVEDFKLI
-2874 YERSV
+2874 YQRSV

-2912 EAAGLVLDMY
+2912 EAAGQVLDMY
-2922 INLLAE
+2922 TNLLGGFA
-2928 FGSNSSRSVQQCA
+2928 SNSSLSVQQCA
-2941 LFSSNS
+2941 LFSSDS

-2972 RTILQSYADRTAVIE
+2972 RTILDSCTDRTAVIE
-2987 EKGRYTYSCLGA
+2987 ENGRYTYSFLGA
-2999 RMCSIANALIEGRIT
+2999 RMGSIANALIERKIT
-3014 PGTKVAVLC
+3014 PGMKVAVLC

-3038 TGAVYVPL
+3038 IDAVYVPL
-3046 DLSSPMSRHSTIID
+3046 DLSSPISRHSAIIE
-3060 ASGANVILCS
+3060 ASAAKVILCS
-3070 ATTLES
+3070 TTTLES
-3076 ASTLGVA
+3076 ASALGVA
-3083 TIINVSAVPEH
+3083 TIINASAAPEH
-3094 SDPTIDIDRDGTSPS
+3094 SGPTADISRDAAPQGSSLSSHRRREETLSKLPS
-3109 VLLYTSGSTG
+3109 
-3119 KPKGVLLSQVGFINY
+3119 
-3134 LAAKAEELHLDHNVT
+3134 
-3149 ILQQS
+3149 
-3154 SVGFDMGLAQ
+3154 
-3164 ILNAIMNGGKLVIV
+3164 
-3178 PQAARGDPIE
+3178 
-3188 VAKLIR
+3188 LIR

-3211 LQHGCKYLED
+3211 LQHGRKYLED
-3221 YTSWRHACLGGEP
+3221 YTLWRHACLGGEP
-3234 FTDQLKREFVQLGH
+3234 FTDQLKRELVQLGH
-3248 RCPVVQDSYGVTEI
+3248 RCPIVQDSYGVTEI

-3286 PNTSI
+3286 PNTSV
-3291 YILDDNENLVGIG
+3291 YILDDNGNLVGIG

-3327 LKFVEDRFASEKDIA
+3327 LKFVEDRLATAEDVA
-3342 RGWTRMYRTGDK
+3342 RRWTRMYRTGDK
-3354 GRMLEDGSLILLGRM
+3354 GRMLQDGSLILLGRM
-3369 DGNLEIKL
+3369 DGNTEIKL

-3382 DLDDVGATLVNCS
+3382 DLDDVGATLVNYS
-3395 SGMISAAVVCVK
+3395 SGLISAAVVCVK
-3407 GDGDSKYLVAYVAVA
+3407 GDGDSKYLVAYVAIA
-3422 PGRTSTDSD
+3422 PGRTSTDSE
-3431 LQRLAISLP
+3431 LQRLATSLP
-3440 LPQYMCPALVVRLDS
+3440 LPKYMCPALVVRLDN
-3455 LPRTANGK
+3455 LPRNANGK

-3477 KAPSQENRRLTLGEG
+3477 NVPSQENRRLTLGEG
-3492 ELKLLWRGIL
+3492 ELKLLWRRIL
-3502 PNKPQIQPESDFFM
+3502 PNKPPIQPESDFFM

-3527 QGAICTSIGVHI
+3527 QGAIRTSIGIHI

-3563 TPMATINWYE
+3563 TPTATINWYE
-3573 ETAVPEAI
+3573 ETAVPEGI
-3581 LQETSS
+3581 LQEANSPP
-3587 RSEPRRSRESA
+3587 EPRRSRDSA
-3598 GIEIILTGAIGFL
+3598 GIEIILTGATGFL
-3611 GRTILRALLH
+3611 GRAILRALLQ
-3621 KSEVNKIHCLAVE
+3621 KSEVNKIHCLSVE

-3648 VYYGSLLDSTLG
+3648 VYYGSLLDPTLG

-3673 DVIIHAGARGHC
+3673 DVIIHAGAHGHC
-3685 LNTYS
+3685 LNTYN
-3690 SLRTPNVRSTHFL
+3690 SLRTPNLRSTHIL
-3703 AAFARRAR
+3703 AGFACRAQ
-3711 IPLHYVSS
+3711 IPLHYISS

-3733 ISVASHPP
+3733 VSVASHPP
-3741 LASGSEG
+3741 LSSSSEG

-3757 AFLEHLADRTGLSVY
+3757 AFLEHLADRAELSVY

-3816 KVEIIAER
+3816 QVEVIAER
-3824 IASEVTSSVSDSTT
+3824 IASEVTSSVSDSTS

-3843 SSSSV
+3843 SLSSV
-3848 HFRHHSGNVRI
+3848 VQFRHYSGGVRVQ
-3859 PVKSFKEYME
+3859 VKSFKEYME
-3869 KIHGRPFAELGLPEW
+3869 KVHGRPFAELRLPEW

-3909 TMYFPFLGEECEG
+3909 TMYFPFLGEDCEE